1 MSLSAMKV
9 YNDDIVGTTI
19 ELLGQKTDQFNAA
32 SGGAIVLSTASW
44 RGDFSRESFFNQ
56 IASAKRR
63 VDRYAAITSQAATA
77 LTQGE
82 HVGVKVA
89 GGFGPVLFEPAQMTW
104 LNEDPASAIRAISE
118 GFSDALLAD
127 QLNTAVGAAVAAV
140 SGQTA
145 LVNDVSATAGLSL
158 NVLNNSHAKF
168 GDQSQ
173 LLVTDIMTGAAY
185 HTLVDKALTN
195 VNRLFVAG
203 NVMVVDVL
211 GKRYVISD
219 IPALY
224 EASTPNKAGTPNKTK
239 VLSVVA
245 NGIIVDNASDIISN
259 IDTSNGNTRIQTTW
273 QADYSFGLKLKG
285 YSWDVTK
292 GGKSPLD
299 AKLFTAANWGK
310 AVAED
315 KHTLGTL
322 AIANADL

>member
-1 MSLSAMKV
+1 MKV

-63 VDRYAAITSQAATA
+63 VDRYATIESQAATA

-140 SGQTA
+140 SGQAA
-145 LVNDVSATAGLSL
+145 LVNDVSTTVGLSL

-173 LLVTDIMTGAAY
+173 LLITDIMTGAAY

-195 VNRLFVAG
+195 ANQLFVAG

-224 EASTPNKAGTPNKTK
+224 EAGTPNKTK

-285 YSWDVTK
+285 YSWDVTN

-299 AKLFTAANWGK
+299 EELFTEANWGK
-310 AVAED
+310 AVAEN

-322 AIANADL
+322 AIADADK

>member
-1 MSLSAMKV
+1 MALSDMKV

-32 SGGAIVLSTASW
+32 SGGAIVLSTAAW

-63 VDRYAAITSQAATA
+63 VDRYAAIASQAATA

-127 QLNTAVGAAVAAV
+127 QLNTAVGSAVAAV
-140 SGQTA
+140 SGQAA
-145 LVNDVSATAGLSL
+145 LVNDVSATGGLTL

-173 LLVTDIMTGAAY
+173 LLVTDVMTGAAW
-185 HTLVDKALTN
+185 HKLIDKALTN
-195 VNRLFVAG
+195 SSQLFASG
-203 NVMVVDVL
+203 NVMVVDIL

-224 EASTPNKAGTPNKTK
+224 EAGTTNKSK

-259 IDTSNGNTRIQTTW
+259 VDTSNGNTRIQTTW
-273 QADYSFGLKLKG
+273 QADYTFGLKLKG
-285 YSWDVTK
+285 YSWDVAN

-299 AKLFTAANWGK
+299 AELFTATNWDK
-310 AVAED
+310 AVAEN

-322 AIANADL
+322 AIADADL

>member
-1 MSLSAMKV
+1 MALSDMKV

-63 VDRYAAITSQAATA
+63 VDRYAAIASQAATA

-140 SGQTA
+140 SGQAA

-173 LLVTDIMTGAAY
+173 LLITDIMTGAAY

-195 VNRLFVAG
+195 ANQLFVAG

-224 EASTPNKAGTPNKTK
+224 EAGTPNKTK

-285 YSWDVTK
+285 YSWDVAN

-299 AKLFTAANWGK
+299 AELFTASNWDK
-310 AVAED
+310 AVAEN

-322 AIANADL
+322 AIADADL

>member
-1 MSLSAMKV
+1 MALSDVKV

-32 SGGAIVLSTASW
+32 SGGAIVLSTAAW

-63 VDRYAAITSQAATA
+63 VDRYAAIATQAATA

-127 QLNTAVGAAVAAV
+127 QLNTAVGSAVAAV
-140 SGQTA
+140 SGQAA
-145 LVNDVSATAGLSL
+145 LVNDVSATGGLTL

-173 LLVTDIMTGAAY
+173 LLVTDVMTGAAW
-185 HTLVDKALTN
+185 HKLIDKALTN
-195 VNRLFVAG
+195 SSQLFASG
-203 NVMVVDVL
+203 NVMVVDIL

-224 EASTPNKAGTPNKTK
+224 EAGTPNKSK

-259 IDTSNGNTRIQTTW
+259 VDTSNGNTRIQTTW
-273 QADYSFGLKLKG
+273 QADYTFGLKLKG
-285 YSWDVTK
+285 YSWDVAN

-299 AKLFTAANWGK
+299 AELFTATNWDK
-310 AVAED
+310 AVAEN

-322 AIANADL
+322 AIADADL

>member
-1 MSLSAMKV
+1 MSLSDMKV

-63 VDRYAAITSQAATA
+63 VDRYAAIASQAATA

-145 LVNDVSATAGLSL
+145 LVNDVSATDGLSL

-195 VNRLFVAG
+195 ANQLFVAG

-224 EASTPNKAGTPNKTK
+224 EAGDTGGTNKTK

-285 YSWDVTK
+285 YSWDVTN

-299 AKLFTAANWGK
+299 KELFTATNWDK
-310 AVAED
+310 AVAEN

>member
-1 MSLSAMKV
+1 MSLSDMKV

-63 VDRYAAITSQAATA
+63 VDRYAAIESQAATA

-140 SGQTA
+140 SGQAA
-145 LVNDVSATAGLSL
+145 LVNDVSTTVGLSL

-173 LLVTDIMTGAAY
+173 LLITDIMTGAAY

-195 VNRLFVAG
+195 ANQLFVAG

-224 EASTPNKAGTPNKTK
+224 EAGTPNKTK

-285 YSWDVTK
+285 YSWDVAN

-299 AKLFTAANWGK
+299 AELFTATNWDK
-310 AVAED
+310 AVAEN

-322 AIANADL
+322 AIADADK

>member
-1 MSLSAMKV
+1 MALSNMQV
-9 YNDDIVGTTI
+9 YNDEIVGTTI
-19 ELLGQKTDQFNAA
+19 ELLGQKTDVFNAA
-32 SGGAIVLSTASW
+32 SGGAIVLSAAAW

-56 IASAKRR
+56 IASARRR
-63 VDRYAAITSQAATA
+63 VDRYAAIASQAATA

-89 GGFGPVLFEPAQMTW
+89 GGFGPVLFEPSQMTW

-118 GFSDALLAD
+118 GFSDALLQD
-127 QLNTAVGAAVAAV
+127 QLNTAVSSAVAAV
-140 SGQTA
+140 SGQAA
-145 LVNDVSATAGLSL
+145 LVNDVSASAGLTL
-158 NVLNNSHAKF
+158 NALNASHAKF

-173 LLVTDIMTGAAY
+173 LLVTDVMTGAAW
-185 HTLVDKALTN
+185 HKLVDKALTN
-195 VNRLFVAG
+195 SSQLFASG

-224 EASTPNKAGTPNKTK
+224 EAGTPNKSK

-245 NGIIVDNASDIISN
+245 NGIIVDNTSDIIAN
-259 IDTSNGNTRIQTTW
+259 MDTTNGQTRIQTTW

-285 YSWDVTK
+285 YSWDMTN
-292 GGKSPLD
+292 GGKSPTD
-299 AKLFTAANWGK
+299 AELATASNWDK
-310 AVAED
+310 AVAEN

-322 AIANADL
+322 AIADADL

>member
-1 MSLSAMKV
+1 MALSDMKV

-63 VDRYAAITSQAATA
+63 VDRYAAIASQAATA

-195 VNRLFVAG
+195 ANQLFVAG

-224 EASTPNKAGTPNKTK
+224 EAGALNKTK

-285 YSWDVTK
+285 YSWDVTN

-299 AKLFTAANWGK
+299 AELFTATNWDK
-310 AVAED
+310 AVAEN

-322 AIANADL
+322 AIADADK

>member
-1 MSLSAMKV
+1 MSLSDMKV

-63 VDRYAAITSQAATA
+63 VDRYAAIASQAATA

-82 HVGVKVA
+82 RVGVKVA

-195 VNRLFVAG
+195 ANQLFVAG

-224 EASTPNKAGTPNKTK
+224 EAGTTNKTK

-285 YSWDVTK
+285 YSWDVTN

-299 AKLFTAANWGK
+299 AELFTATNWDK
-310 AVAED
+310 AVAEN

-322 AIANADL
+322 AIADADL

>member
-1 MSLSAMKV
+1 MALSDMKV

-63 VDRYAAITSQAATA
+63 VDRYAAIASQAATA

-140 SGQTA
+140 SGQAA
-145 LVNDVSATAGLSL
+145 LVNDVSATVGLSL

-173 LLVTDIMTGAAY
+173 LLITDIMTGAAY

-195 VNRLFVAG
+195 ANQLFVAG

-224 EASTPNKAGTPNKTK
+224 EAGTPNKTK

-285 YSWDVTK
+285 YSWDVAN

-299 AKLFTAANWGK
+299 AELFTAANWDK
-310 AVAED
+310 AVAES

-322 AIANADL
+322 AIADADK

>member
-1 MSLSAMKV
+1 MALSDMKV

-63 VDRYAAITSQAATA
+63 VDRYAAIASQAATA

-173 LLVTDIMTGAAY
+173 LLITDIMTGAAY

-195 VNRLFVAG
+195 ANHLFVAG

-224 EASTPNKAGTPNKTK
+224 EAGTPNKTKTK

-285 YSWDVTK
+285 YSWDVTN

-299 AKLFTAANWGK
+299 AELFTAANWDK
-310 AVAED
+310 AVAEN

-322 AIANADL
+322 AIADADR